1 MVGAIARFASKN
13 MPVWL
18 HRIAIAKMAANRP
31 QVAFLPLVEDKGSVK
46 PIPQPS
52 LIKTRKLAGNASTTT
67 TTTTTTTATTTTA
80 ASTARSE
87 TK

>member
-1 MVGAIARFASKN
+1 MVGAIARFASRN

-31 QVAFLPLVEDKGSVK
+31 QIAFLPLVEDKGSVK

-52 LIKTRKLAGNASTTT
+52 LIKTRKFASNASTTT
-67 TTTTTTTATTTTA
+67 TTTTA
-80 ASTARSE
+80 ASTAKFE